1 MNQDNGY
8 IVYDIPA
15 DNKLIKEIAAAFKED
30 VDEVEVDA
38 EEMDDSAEIP
48 IVSAS
53 SALKSLENVRL
64 FLLQQDTSEQIRLLN
79 SLERFVNGR
88 RILQMRQTTINQ
100 YFNE

>member
-48 IVSAS
+48 IVSVKK
-53 SALKSLENVRL
+53 LRKCTIV
-64 FLLQQDTSEQIRLLN
+64 
-79 SLERFVNGR
+79 FV
-88 RILQMRQTTINQ
+88 TTRHKWTDKTVKQSWKIC
-100 YFNE
+100 

>member
-1 MNQDNGY
+1 VNQDNGY

-53 SALKSLENVRL
+53 SALKMYDCFCYNKT
-64 FLLQQDTSEQIRLLN
+64 Q
-79 SLERFVNGR
+79 VNR
-88 RILQMRQTTINQ
+88 
-100 YFNE
+100 